1 MPDIFNYLDYREYL
15 EDFYHEKKLANPH
28 FSFQLFAE
36 QAGFQ
41 SKSFIK
47 LVITGKKNLGDD
59 SLEQLNGALKL
70 NEKAFAY
77 FKDLVFFNQAKSRQ
91 IKNIYLEKLMA
102 VHKGNPSRLIM
113 MHEYD
118 FLSKWYQL
126 TIRELITALDFKGD
140 YEALGKLVKPA
151 ISERKARQAVEV
163 LVNLGLIRKKNEG
176 GFELVDK
183 ALTTGDEV
191 RSLAVQNLHLQNMT
205 LASQAIDTVKSTE
218 RDISSLVL
226 GLSDDSFAK
235 VKQMIQKFR
244 KNLLQIAQE
253 EKCVNRV
260 YHVQFNLFPT
270 SEKIHD

>member
-15 EDFYHEKKLANPH
+15 EDFYHEKKLANPR

-47 LVITGKKNLGDD
+47 LVITGKKNLGDN
-59 SLEQLNGALKL
+59 SLEQLNRALKL
-70 NEKAFAY
+70 SEKAFAY

-226 GLSDDSFAK
+226 GLSDDSFLK

-253 EKCVNRV
+253 EKCINRV